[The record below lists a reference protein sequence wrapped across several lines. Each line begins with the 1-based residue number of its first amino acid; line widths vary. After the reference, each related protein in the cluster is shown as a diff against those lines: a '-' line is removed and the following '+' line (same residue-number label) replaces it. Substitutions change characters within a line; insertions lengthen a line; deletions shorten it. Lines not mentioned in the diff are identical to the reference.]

1 MSEKRTEKIHRTKA
15 EKLRIIE
22 ECQKNGITETCKKY
36 GIYPS
41 SYYSWVRKHK
51 LMGPEGLTH
60 GMTREQQKEIRQ
72 LEKENQQLRNV
83 IAQQQLESA
92 MKDEL
97 LKKKYQHQRRGKL

>member
-1 MSEKRTEKIHRTKA
+1 MSEKRTEKIHRTKE

-41 SYYSWVRKHK
+41 SYSSWVRKHK

-60 GMTREQQKEIRQ
+60 GMTREQQKEIRR
-72 LEKENQQLRNV
+72 LEKENEVLKKM
-83 IAQQQLESA
+83 IAEKELENHLH
-92 MKDEL
+92 MEM
-97 LKKKYQHQRRGKL
+97 LKKKFPEVYKKN